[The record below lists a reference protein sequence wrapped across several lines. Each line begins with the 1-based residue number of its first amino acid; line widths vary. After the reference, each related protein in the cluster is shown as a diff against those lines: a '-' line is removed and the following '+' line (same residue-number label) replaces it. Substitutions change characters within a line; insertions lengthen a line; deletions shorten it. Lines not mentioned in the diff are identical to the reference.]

1 MRILSVEMS
10 TSLGS
15 IALLDND
22 QLVAS
27 YSWEE
32 ERYNRQNIC
41 LMH

>member
-1 MRILSVEMS
+1 MRILAIEMS

-32 ERYNRQNIC
+32 ERYNREHLFNA
-41 LMH
+41 